1 MSETPNRGTTR
12 DALAITAF
20 RRLYIGSFLSGIGR
34 WMQMATLGVLAW
46 EISNSSKYLG
56 AVIFANLGP
65 LAFLSLLGGSLADT
79 GNRRKVLFLTQIW
92 QLAWTI
98 VLAINVADGE
108 IGQRTL
114 LVIVFTIGLGQGI
127 YAPTFTSVIPELA
140 GRNNLQAAVALNS
153 MSMNGARVIGPALGG
168 WLTSRFGFAEVF
180 GLNAATYLF
189 VLVAIALTQIPSTTA
204 EPKNLS
210 DRLLGGFKIAK
221 RAPQIGRPLALMSLF
236 SFFCLP
242 FIGQLPA
249 IAEINLGID
258 AKSTQFGWFY
268 ATFGFG
274 ALFGALLVGTV
285 LLQARR
291 DLLIKFSLISFGA
304 TLAWLVSLRSINFG
318 YLAIFL
324 VGLCYLILPTT
335 LSTYWQEHVDENI
348 RGRIAAI
355 WVLSFGGTV
364 PFGNLIAGPV
374 IEMTSLS
381 AVLYTSAIIAVLLGA
396 FFRLKPGP
404 VIGEGIL
411 YER

>member
-1 MSETPNRGTTR
+1 M
-12 DALAITAF
+12 
-20 RRLYIGSFLSGIGR
+20 
-34 WMQMATLGVLAW
+34 
-46 EISNSSKYLG
+46 
-56 AVIFANLGP
+56 
-65 LAFLSLLGGSLADT
+65 SLLGGSLADT
-79 GNRRKVLFLTQIW
+79 GNRRKILFLTQVW

-98 VLAINVADGE
+98 VLAVNVADGV
-108 IGQRTL
+108 IDQKTL
-114 LVIVFTIGLGQGI
+114 LVIVFIIGLGQGI

-153 MSMNGARVIGPALGG
+153 MSMNGARVVGPALGG

-180 GLNAATYLF
+180 SLNAVTYLF
-189 VLVAIALTQIPSTTA
+189 VLAAIAFTRIPPASA
-204 EPKNLS
+204 EPRNLG
-210 DRLLGGFKIAK
+210 DRLFGGFKIAR
-221 RAPQIGRPLALMSLF
+221 RAPQVGRPLVLMSLF

-249 IAEINLGID
+249 IAEINMGID
-258 AKSTQFGWFY
+258 AKSTQYGWFF
-268 ATFGFG
+268 AMFGFG
-274 ALFGALLVGTV
+274 ALFGASLVGTV

-291 DLLIKFSLISFGA
+291 DLLIRFSLISFGG
-304 TLAWLVSLRSINFG
+304 TLAWLVFLRSIEVG
-318 YLAIFL
+318 YFAIFL

-374 IEMTSLS
+374 IEATSLS
-381 AVLYTSAIIAVLLGA
+381 TVLYASAIIAILLGI

-404 VIGEGIL
+404 VIGEEIL
-411 YER
+411 SQVGSN

>member
-12 DALAITAF
+12 DALAVTAF

-34 WMQMATLGVLAW
+34 WMQTATLGVLAW

-92 QLAWTI
+92 QLAWTV
-98 VLAINVADGE
+98 VLAVNVADGE

-114 LVIVFTIGLGQGI
+114 LIIVFTIGLGQGI

-140 GRNNLQAAVALNS
+140 GRNNLQAAIALNS

-168 WLTSRFGFAEVF
+168 WLASRFGFAEVF

-189 VLVAIALTQIPSTTA
+189 VLAAIALTQIPSPTA

-210 DRLLGGFKIAK
+210 DRLLGGFKIAR
-221 RAPQIGRPLALMSLF
+221 RAPQIGRPLVLMSLF

-249 IAEINLGID
+249 IAEVKLGID

-268 ATFGFG
+268 AAFGFG

-291 DLLIKFSLISFGA
+291 DFLIKFSLISFGV
-304 TLAWLVSLRSINFG
+304 TLTWLVSLRSINFG
-318 YLAIFL
+318 YLAIFF

-364 PFGNLIAGPV
+364 PFGNLIAGPI

-396 FFRLKPGP
+396 FFQLKPGP
-404 VIGEGIL
+404 VIGEDIL
-411 YER
+411 YDP